1 MQKFLFFVLLFIISP
16 AFLSGD
22 IVRKN
27 DLSMEELVKQSEI
40 ILHVKKRK
48 KYTSR
53 RSIPIDPK
61 NPSKYP
67 PFIKEFKNYDVI
79 DVIYSKETEIE
90 KSISVGFYMNFRL
103 NIQRKYYLEDRG
115 TSYTYPLYK
124 SPEESKRIE
133 RQNEF
138 IIFIQRRKGRDSVD
152 EKYRFEAVNAV
163 EDIKYKNKIL
173 EILKNNKSVNIE

>member
-1 MQKFLFFVLLFIISP
+1 MAEKLLLKYLYFFLIIIITP
-16 AFLSGD
+16 VFLSGD

-48 KYTSR
+48 NYTSR
-53 RSIPIDPK
+53 KSIFIDPK

-79 DVIYSKETEIE
+79 DVIDSKESEIE
-90 KSISVGFYMNFRL
+90 KSISVGYYMNFKL

-124 SPEESKRIE
+124 SPEERKRIE

-138 IIFIQRRKGRDSVD
+138 IIFIHRRRGRDSVD

-163 EDIKYKNKIL
+163 EELKYKNKIKEL
-173 EILKNNKSVNIE
+173 LKNK